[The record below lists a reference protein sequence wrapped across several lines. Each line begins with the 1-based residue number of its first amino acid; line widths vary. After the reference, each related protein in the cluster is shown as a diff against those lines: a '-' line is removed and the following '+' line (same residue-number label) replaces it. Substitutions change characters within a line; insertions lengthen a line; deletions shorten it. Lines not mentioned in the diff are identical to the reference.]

1 VAKEV
6 VEDYKDEEGKV
17 VPATKQTKLASLPKI
32 FILSLNRFAWN
43 EAGTPS
49 SFLLPITWR

>member
-1 VAKEV
+1 MAKEV